1 MVSAGLD
8 SSQIFAVGQSSV
20 RKHTDATAKTL
31 NVSQF
36 GNETRFGTSEFQKAN
51 KEAQAYSAEFSRET
65 MQKYTAEV
73 QEFDQ
78 RMVSLLDPINT
89 TYRQKNPG
97 A

>member
-36 GNETRFGTSEFQKAN
+36 GNETRFGTSEFQKTN
-51 KEAQAYSAEFSRET
+51 KEAQA
-65 MQKYTAEV
+65 
-73 QEFDQ
+73 
-78 RMVSLLDPINT
+78 
-89 TYRQKNPG
+89 
-97 A
+97 